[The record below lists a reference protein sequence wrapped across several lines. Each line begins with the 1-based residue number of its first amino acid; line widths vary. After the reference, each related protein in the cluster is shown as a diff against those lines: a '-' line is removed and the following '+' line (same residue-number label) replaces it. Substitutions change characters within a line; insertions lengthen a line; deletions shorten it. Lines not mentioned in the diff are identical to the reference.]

1 MDYICDNFFFNRT
14 FKVYFLV
21 YFLVFLN
28 NFIMIRDRNK
38 KNDKL

>member
-14 FKVYFLV
+14 FKVYF
-21 YFLVFLN
+21 FVFLN
-28 NFIMIRDRNK
+28 NFVVIRDRNK